1 MKLPASQDPAVQELL
16 DREAIRDCMYR
27 YCRGIDR
34 CDAKVLA
41 SAYWPGAVDDH
52 IFWKGTIEEFIPW
65 VMPIL
70 RSRDQ
75 TKHAISNILIRID
88 GSEARVE
95 SYFDAYERAHRNEGK
110 DGKANDIFASG
121 RYLDH
126 MENRAGEWRIARRKV
141 VMDWFRI
148 LDDSADWE
156 RGMFGKPLKFGARG
170 NDDPSHDLF
179 GQRVAGN

>member
-1 MKLPASQDPAVQELL
+1 MKLPASQDPAVQELM
-16 DREAIRDCMYR
+16 DRETIRDCLYR

-34 CDAKVLA
+34 CDADVLA

-52 IFWKGTIEEFIPW
+52 IFWKGTVEEFIPW

-75 TKHAISNILIRID
+75 TKHAISNILIRIT
-88 GSEARVE
+88 GREARVE
-95 SYFDAYERAHRNEGK
+95 SYFDAYERARRK
-110 DGKANDIFASG
+110 DGKPNDILASG

-126 MENRAGEWRIARRKV
+126 MENRAGEWRIIRRKV

-170 NDDPSHDLF
+170 NDDPSHDFF
-179 GQRVAGN
+179 GQSMAGG